1 MNSIS
6 SSQQAV
12 QSAVGQKIKHAV
24 SSLENLSL
32 EFEGGHGIL
41 VSAQSAE
48 NKPAILVEQMAADK
62 LPRQPDA
69 VCSVDWS
76 WISQS
81 TLAAGTVKEG
91 VLRLDLNPAGPV
103 TVSVQFWQGKPF
115 LAFQPYKPAK

>member
-1 MNSIS
+1 MNSIN

-12 QSAVGQKIKHAV
+12 QSAVGLKVKNAV
-24 SSLENLSL
+24 SSLENLSV
-32 EFEGGHGIL
+32 EFEGGQGIL
-41 VSAQSAE
+41 VSAQSDE
-48 NKPAILVEQMAADK
+48 GKPAILVEQMSADK

-81 TLAAGTVKEG
+81 TLAAATVKEG
-91 VLRLDLNPAGPV
+91 ALRLELSPAGTV